1 MPYYA
6 TFCSEFIVP
15 APVVETSV
23 QLDPPLPVVET
34 SVHELPPVV
43 VSSTALHVKT
53 DNGFTI
59 TGISSPVRGI
69 TEERVILTLF
79 TLVFKLCPAII
90 GTSFGDTALTDKLA
104 LTPDTATVEPV
115 KGITVPTTD
124 VRELPVI
131 ALTIF
136 CVVVPIDKVDE
147 VPVTAIVCPEAVT
160 GAPIGEPYI
169 TVWYEK
175 LVPLLIEAIKELE
188 LRVKDLEDK

>member
-90 GTSFGDTALTDKLA
+90 GTSFGVILFRDKLA
-104 LTPDTATVEPV
+104 LTPDTATVELV
-115 KGITVPTTD
+115 KGITVPTAG
-124 VRELPVI
+124 VIELLAIVG
-131 ALTIF
+131 ASFKAT
-136 CVVVPIDKVDE
+136 VPTDKVEE
-147 VPVTAIVCPEAVT
+147 VPVTAIV
-160 GAPIGEPYI
+160 
-169 TVWYEK
+169 
-175 LVPLLIEAIKELE
+175 
-188 LRVKDLEDK
+188 